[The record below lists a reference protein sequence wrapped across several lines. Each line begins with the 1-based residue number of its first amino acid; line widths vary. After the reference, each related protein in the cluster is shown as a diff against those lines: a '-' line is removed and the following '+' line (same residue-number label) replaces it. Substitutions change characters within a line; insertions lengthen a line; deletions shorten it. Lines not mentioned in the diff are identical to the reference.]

1 MGAFSR
7 GSYKVT
13 YEHRDLGDCVLG
25 HVISD
30 FVDVDAAHRK
40 NWTAKNAVIV
50 YKTVVE
56 VDVLKTS
63 VE

>member
-1 MGAFSR
+1 MGAFSM

-30 FVDVDAAHRK
+30 FVDVDAAGPP
-40 NWTAKNAVIV
+40 KNAVIV